1 MTDLSANKQLCR
13 DYFQAFLKRDEA
25 WWRQH
30 IAPEFRRHDP
40 GLPFQVVGPGGV
52 KQLADALHPG
62 IPDMQL
68 PIEDVIAEGEKV
80 LVRLR
85 VKGTHGGEL
94 MGLPAT
100 GKPIDIGVMD
110 LFHVR
115 DGVLVEHWALLDNL
129 GMLKQLG
136 VSSI

>member
-1 MTDLSANKQLCR
+1 MTAADNK
-13 DYFQAFLKRDEA
+13 
-25 WWRQH
+25 H
-30 IAPEFRRHDP
+30 IAPEFKRHDP
-40 GLPFQVVGPGGV
+40 GLPFQVVGPEGV

-100 GKPIDIGVMD
+100 GKPINIGVLD
-110 LFHVR
+110 L
-115 DGVLVEHWALLDNL
+115 
-129 GMLKQLG
+129 
-136 VSSI
+136 SSSATACWSNTGPCSTISDCCANSA